1 MITPTV
7 QWVFYVERAEA
18 HWNLRVLK
26 LRSDNGREYV
36 NIDVTKWCKKR
47 RRRRIEMDTMIPYTP
62 QLNGRAEKLNRTLME
77 KTRALLVD
85 SGMNKEMW
93 GEALYTSEY
102 ILNRSPTEPLKTTLY
117 EMWEKRK
124 PNMQFLQTYSAGCI
138 AHAKI
143 LKALK
148 KLEKRSEKLTF
159 VGYAPNGHRLWNSKR
174 RKIFVTRDVRFG
186 KTESESTLK
195 EDSRRARLYF
205 HDYSEETKEDS
216 GSETQGQEETRI
228 QIRQTQQQKIKKT
241 QKKKNYKRNYEKW

>member
-1 MITPTV
+1 MASVLRATDAPKSSLLTSAQSILTAGIKTIFPDSLSWMITPTI

-36 NIDVTKWCKKR
+36 NIDVTKWCKER

-124 PNMQFLQTYSAGCI
+124 SNMQFLQTYGCI
-138 AHAKI
+138 AHATI

-148 KLEKRSEKLTF
+148 K
-159 VGYAPNGHRLWNSKR
+159 P
-174 RKIFVTRDVRFG
+174 RK
-186 KTESESTLK
+186 K
-195 EDSRRARLYF
+195 E
-205 HDYSEETKEDS
+205 
-216 GSETQGQEETRI
+216 
-228 QIRQTQQQKIKKT
+228 
-241 QKKKNYKRNYEKW
+241 